1 MTANDTPVTRRFLQ
15 TLHPISDFGAAEQEE
30 LANKTHIESLH
41 PGRRLFLRGHRDP
54 WTFYLLEG
62 KLLLE
67 WSDGRSETIVG
78 GSPAACRPLN
88 DIQPRTATAT
98 AVGAIQFIRFD
109 ATLLDVLSR
118 AVGPDSYAVEE
129 IGADAEEPRQ
139 RLFYAIFRD
148 YLADALTLPH
158 LPDVALRVREAVQ
171 QPECDASEVARLI
184 QADPVLAARMVQ
196 VANSPLY
203 GVQTPIYSCKAA
215 VMFLGLNTT
224 RDLVVTYSLHELFR
238 TDSAL
243 LRQRMQGLWQHSVLV
258 GAVSYVLA
266 GMTPGLDKDRALL
279 AGLLHDIGALPVID
293 YAARVPQL
301 AADGALLDEAIR
313 ALRAQVGAMVL
324 RQWKF
329 GNEMVNVALE
339 AEDWQRDPVPQAE
352 YGDVIVIA
360 QQLLAA
366 EHDPQRLAVVAQLPA
381 WRKLAR
387 GRLDGELAGDILRE
401 SRSDV
406 ADILQLLG

>member
-1 MTANDTPVTRRFLQ
+1 MTTTTPTIRRFLQ
-15 TLHPISDFGAAEQEE
+15 TLHPIAGFGPAELDE
-30 LANKTHIESLH
+30 LAHKTEIESLH

-54 WTFYLLEG
+54 WTFYLLDG

-67 WSDGRSETIVG
+67 WSDGRSETVSG
-78 GSPAACRPLN
+78 GEPAACRPLN
-88 DIQPRTATAT
+88 DAQPRTATAT
-98 AVGAIQFIRFD
+98 AVGRVQFIRFD
-109 ATLLDVLSR
+109 TTLLDVLSR
-118 AVGPDSYAVEE
+118 AVGPDSYALEE
-129 IGADAEEPRQ
+129 IGADADEPRQ

-171 QPECDASEVARLI
+171 QPECDAAEVARLI

-224 RDLVVTYSLHELFR
+224 RDLVVTYTLHELFR

-243 LRQRMQGLWQHSVLV
+243 LRQRMHALWQHSVLV

-293 YAARVPQL
+293 YAARVPEL
-301 AADGALLDEAIR
+301 GADGALLDEAIR

-329 GNEMVNVALE
+329 GGEMVNVALE
-339 AEDWQRDPVPQAE
+339 AEDWQRDPVQQAE
-352 YGDVIVIA
+352 YGDAVVIA

-366 EHDPQRLAVVAQLPA
+366 DADPERLVAIAQLPA

-387 GRLDGELAGDILRE
+387 GRLDGELVGEVLRE
-401 SRSDV
+401 ARTDV
-406 ADILQLLG
+406 ADVLQLLG